1 VFELL
6 LPWMALSEELA
17 RWKRLHDASLV
28 AAEKLVTFRTSVRDE
43 GGESRGGGGLGSS
56 VKALRFISRDR
67 ETFAG
72 LVASLDKHQEELRS
86 CLEALLVIVHKEA
99 HEFEQAA
106 TAAPSS
112 SPSSSPAAPS
122 SSPPAAAGGGG
133 GGSGSK
139 QAMQQAFA
147 KELVAQLQQQTLLEA
162 VAADTLS
169 CLDTHKQTMHMEHDQ
184 AVTLLACFLQKPY
197 IRSAFALE

>member
-112 SPSSSPAAPS
+112 SPSSAPAG
-122 SSPPAAAGGGG
+122 AAGGGGG

-162 VAADTLS
+162 VATDTLS
-169 CLDTHKQTMHMEHDQ
+169 CLDTHKQTMHMEHDH